1 MISERSYERPWW
13 RGGKVR
19 LNYNGGGSWEH
30 GKFQQLP
37 KTLPSN
43 AFLRGA
49 RGGWKGRLVLQT
61 GRRGRR
67 PRLVSKW
74 WNTLWVSLVLL
85 RLTTMRRR
93 VPSNFEICSPGKF
106 QPPTARLEEGCY
118 HQAHPWS
125 RCPQELPAHV
135 YFWVTWITRSRCPQ
149 KLPVF
154 GLLKAQISWS

>member
-49 RGGWKGRLVLQT
+49 RGGWKGEASAADRETRKKAKFGFQMMEHFM
-61 GRRGRR
+61 
-67 PRLVSKW
+67 SKSCPSQVDY
-74 WNTLWVSLVLL
+74 NEEKSSL
-85 RLTTMRRR
+85 
-93 VPSNFEICSPGKF
+93 
-106 QPPTARLEEGCY
+106 
-118 HQAHPWS
+118 
-125 RCPQELPAHV
+125 
-135 YFWVTWITRSRCPQ
+135 
-149 KLPVF
+149 KL
-154 GLLKAQISWS
+154 